1 MERAGSMAAC
11 LIFMLTPLL
20 FCPGDSKSEDVQALI
35 REISAKQRR
44 IETLTANFSQRKETS
59 LVQGPLLF
67 TGVVKFKRPD
77 RIHFLYAKPEPMEFS
92 LDGKFLWIYDP
103 KQFRTERFPLS
114 RNSRVGSYMESVTR
128 IFQKTLD
135 QLAEEYSIQALP
147 PDRGESCR
155 FQLHPRKEKLQAFI
169 KEVELRI
176 DKDSGAILTFQ
187 MIEPNQDRLILE
199 FQNLRINPPL
209 TDRDL
214 EIKVPHSGHVQERQM
229 P

>member
-1 MERAGSMAAC
+1 MAAC
-11 LIFMLTPLL
+11 LIFLLTPLL
-20 FCPGDSKSEDVQALI
+20 SSPGASKGEDVPALI

-77 RIHFLYAKPEPMEFS
+77 RIHFIYAKPEAMEIS

-103 KQFRTERFPLS
+103 RQFRTERFPLS
-114 RNSRVGSYMESVTR
+114 RDSRVGSYMESVTR

-135 QLAEEYSIQALP
+135 QLAEEYSIQTLP
-147 PDRGESCR
+147 PDRDESWR
-155 FQLHPRKEKLQAFI
+155 FQLHPREEKLQAFV

-176 DKDSGAILTFQ
+176 DRSSGAILTFQ
-187 MIEPNQDRLILE
+187 MIEPNQDRLTLE

-209 TDRDL
+209 AAHDL
-214 EIKVPHSGHVQERQM
+214 EIKVPPSGHVQEGDS

>member
-1 MERAGSMAAC
+1 
-11 LIFMLTPLL
+11 
-20 FCPGDSKSEDVQALI
+20 
-35 REISAKQRR
+35 
-44 IETLTANFSQRKETS
+44 
-59 LVQGPLLF
+59 
-67 TGVVKFKRPD
+67 
-77 RIHFLYAKPEPMEFS
+77 MEFS

-114 RNSRVGSYMESVTR
+114 RNSRIGSYIESVTR

-135 QLAEEYSIQALP
+135 QLAEEYSIQTLP
-147 PDRGESCR
+147 PDRDESWR
-155 FQLHPRKEKLQAFI
+155 FQLHPREEKLQEFV

-214 EIKVPHSGHVQERQM
+214 EIEVPHSGHVQEGHF